1 MVTERSICLDGKT
14 CTAVIS
20 DEPEALLAAKA
31 AGRAVV
37 GVESERTG
45 IWELKGIPYVIPDFE
60 DATDELLDLVI
71 RPIWGFRG
79 IYAEQTGCL
88 YGS

>member
-20 DEPEALLAAKA
+20 DQPEALLAAKA

-37 GVESERTG
+37 GVESGNSE
-45 IWELKGIPYVIPDFE
+45 IWAMKGIPYVIPD
-60 DATDELLDLVI
+60 I
-71 RPIWGFRG
+71 
-79 IYAEQTGCL
+79 
-88 YGS
+88 

>member
-45 IWELKGIPYVIPDFE
+45 TGPGNRAKKKAASIPGK
-60 DATDELLDLVI
+60 
-71 RPIWGFRG
+71 RMRG
-79 IYAEQTGCL
+79 MM
-88 YGS
+88 

>member
-45 IWELKGIPYVIPDFE
+45 IWELKGIPGASVEYMQNRQAAYTGAD
-60 DATDELLDLVI
+60 
-71 RPIWGFRG
+71 RG
-79 IYAEQTGCL
+79 
-88 YGS
+88 

>member
-45 IWELKGIPYVIPDFE
+45 IWELKGVPYVLSLIH
-60 DATDELLDLVI
+60 
-71 RPIWGFRG
+71 IWSHRG
-79 IYAEQTGCL
+79 HNA
-88 YGS
+88 S